1 MAIKIKTGTMPSA
14 KTGGGRRKSE
24 GRIAAENLTR
34 PGQWFVLEEKATH
47 SRSVLIGMWRRA
59 GVPVRTFTDDKGRR
73 IVAFD
78 ERFSD
83 RNTRNGKARK

>member
-34 PGQWFVLEEKATH
+34 PGQWFVLQDKATTYGATLA
-47 SRSVLIGMWRRA
+47 SSWRFR
-59 GVPVRTFTDDKGRR
+59 GVPVRTVTDDKGRR

>member
-1 MAIKIKTGTMPSA
+1 MAIKIETGTMPSK
-14 KTGGGRRKSE
+14 KTGRGHRKSE
-24 GRIAAENLTR
+24 GRIAAEGLSK
-34 PGQWFVLEEKATH
+34 PGQWFVLQDKATTYGAALA
-47 SRSVLIGMWRRA
+47 SSWRFR

-83 RNTRNGKARK
+83 RKTGSGKAKR

>member
-1 MAIKIKTGTMPSA
+1 MAIKIETGTMPS
-14 KTGGGRRKSE
+14 KKSGRVHRKSE
-24 GRIAAENLTR
+24 GRIAAEGLSK

-59 GVPVRTFTDDKGRR
+59 GLPVRTFTDDKGRR

-83 RNTRNGKARK
+83 RKTGSGKAKR